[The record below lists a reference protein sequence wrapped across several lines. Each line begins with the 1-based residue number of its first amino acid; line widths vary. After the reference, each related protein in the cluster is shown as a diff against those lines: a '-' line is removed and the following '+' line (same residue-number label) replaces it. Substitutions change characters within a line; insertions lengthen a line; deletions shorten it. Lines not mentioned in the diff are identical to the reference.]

1 MPINTRPRR
10 VFADCYVPGPTTR
23 TFTFDE
29 AGLVAL
35 YVETLTQ
42 RGTAQPHSFNVADL
56 LRMIGST
63 DEHKYLAPAWDL
75 LQRLASAGVIVAS
88 NPARAN
94 GPRPLLSYR
103 FTGTIAPSPTQWAL
117 GSAALALGLPYV
129 ADAYADITVRVHA
142 HRGRQESIWQWF
154 CSRQGSNRHKLS
166 CRREGRERLSLM
178 GRRHTQGRRLVDLTS
193 GQRHGSRSD
202 LR

>member
-1 MPINTRPRR
+1 
-10 VFADCYVPGPTTR
+10 
-23 TFTFDE
+23 
-29 AGLVAL
+29 
-35 YVETLTQ
+35 
-42 RGTAQPHSFNVADL
+42 L

-166 CRREGRERLSLM
+166 CRREDM
-178 GRRHTQGRRLVDLTS
+178 DLAVTS
-193 GQRHGSRSD
+193 DEGSVAVPYPWMRTPRPAEPIEYWPIPPF